1 MPNRLRAYFTYLVRI
16 GVAGRNWSVR
26 VCDRRCDRYPMT
38 QAVATVATV
47 TAVAVKSSV
56 SGVEAAGGCVG
67 DNGEKDDLR

>member
-16 GVAGRNWSVR
+16 GVASRNWSVR

-38 QAVATVATV
+38 QAVAAVAAV

-56 SGVEAAGGCVG
+56 SGVEAGGCVG
-67 DNGEKDDLR
+67 DSGEKDDLR